1 MKKFIISMAGA
12 ATVLASAVAFIDYA
26 NRRSKNNDRFV
37 GELVF
42 GIVGSLAGVALAV
55 LSEKLEQPKEL
66 VLEDMISDDDVALMH
81 ENISEVLGASAEHAD
96 TKKAL
101 RTVAGK
107 RLPAAAPQSVPRLQ
121 PKIGKSPSPIQ

>member
-1 MKKFIISMAGA
+1 MKKFIISMVGA

-26 NRRSKNNDRFV
+26 NRRSKNKDRFV
-37 GELVF
+37 GEVVF
-42 GIVGSLAGVALAV
+42 GVVGSLAGVALAV

-81 ENISEVLGASAEHAD
+81 ENISEVLGASAEHAE

-101 RTVAGK
+101 RTVA
-107 RLPAAAPQSVPRLQ
+107 VDEETT
-121 PKIGKSPSPIQ
+121 IDDFI